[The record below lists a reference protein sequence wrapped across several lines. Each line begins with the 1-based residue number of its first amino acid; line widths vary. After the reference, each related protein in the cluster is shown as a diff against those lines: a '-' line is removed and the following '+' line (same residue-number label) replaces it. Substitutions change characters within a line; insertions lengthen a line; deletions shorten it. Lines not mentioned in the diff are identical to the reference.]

1 MTEVYN
7 DWESLFERFCI
18 MTVDGGLSDFSA
30 INYLSD
36 KAPKELIEQT
46 QARAD
51 ELTAQINAIQYEC
64 MHCHGYVTRP
74 LNKEEREDL
83 RDEGRLKSIYRNLT

>member
-30 INYLSD
+30 INSLSD
-36 KAPKELIEQT
+36 KTPKELIAKLIDFSRKQ
-46 QARAD
+46 
-51 ELTAQINAIQYEC
+51 
-64 MHCHGYVTRP
+64 
-74 LNKEEREDL
+74 ERL
-83 RDEGRLKSIYRNLT
+83 LKCKKHSN

>member
-18 MTVDGGLSDFSA
+18 MTVDGGLSDFTT

-36 KAPKELIEQT
+36 KAPKDLIVRLMDFSRKQ
-46 QARAD
+46 
-51 ELTAQINAIQYEC
+51 
-64 MHCHGYVTRP
+64 
-74 LNKEEREDL
+74 ER
-83 RDEGRLKSIYRNLT
+83 